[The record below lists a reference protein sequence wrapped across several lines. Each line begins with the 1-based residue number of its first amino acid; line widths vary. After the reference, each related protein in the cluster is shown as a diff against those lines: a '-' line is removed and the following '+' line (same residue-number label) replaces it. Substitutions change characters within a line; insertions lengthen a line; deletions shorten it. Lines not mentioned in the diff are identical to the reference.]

1 MVQNPVRGR
10 RMWWLL
16 LLLIPVAWGLLALPS
31 WRRPVL
37 GLVEGQLRRCPDSPN
52 CVCSEG
58 ETGEHSIE
66 PLRFTGSPEAAWSR
80 LVAVVEATS
89 NAHVV
94 TREDSYLRVEFVT
107 PLMRY
112 VDDVEFRLTPEAIH
126 VRSASR
132 VGRSDL
138 GANRQRVEVL
148 RLAFTQAPRLP

>member
-1 MVQNPVRGR
+1 
-10 RMWWLL
+10 MWWLL
-16 LLLIPVAWGLLALPS
+16 LLLIPLGWGVIVLPS
-31 WRRPVL
+31 WRRPRL

-58 ETGEHSIE
+58 AAGEQAIE
-66 PLRFTGSPEAAWSR
+66 PLRYMGSPEAAWSR

-89 NAHVV
+89 HAHIV
-94 TREDSYLRVEFVT
+94 TREAGYLRVECVT

-138 GANRQRVEVL
+138 GANRIRVERL
-148 RLAFTQAPRLP
+148 RVAFERTTPLP